1 MPAKNK
7 KQRKTTTKRHKAK
20 RGKTKP
26 SAASK
31 SKGKA
36 VVAAV
41 LDAQKLQ
48 DLYATMLKAHMLNQR
63 AGEILAVRQ
72 KSVSAKAT
80 SGREAVLVGAIAHAL
95 PGDAIAASHGGF
107 LGSFI
112 RGTALRSVLEQIS
125 AGELQPSGNGSAE
138 QNVQESSAEITT
150 ARGMAQATEIKG
162 KPNVVLIF
170 PGESPAGPVTHHDTL
185 ALAATNKLP
194 LVCVMETRSS
204 ASSNV
209 EQQGAGGNSSTNA
222 GRSFPQ
228 ITVDGND
235 VVAVFRVAQEA
246 VRRART
252 GHGPSL
258 IECVMDHAAAP
269 PATRKLPKH
278 TNAPLAFM
286 QQYLQRRSLWSD
298 EWQRKMADEF
308 KQELDAAILTI
319 GNSSAGQRRVNQV
332 YYPDRPASSTQSLP

>member
-7 KQRKTTTKRHKAK
+7 KQLKIIATRRKAK
-20 RGKTKP
+20 RAKHKL
-26 SAASK
+26 SATSK
-31 SKGKA
+31 SKGKT

-63 AGEILAVRQ
+63 APEILPARQ
-72 KSVSAKAT
+72 RSPLT
-80 SGREAVLVGAIAHAL
+80 SPQGREAVLVGAIAHAL

-112 RGTALRSVLEQIS
+112 RGTSLRSVLEQMS
-125 AGELQPSGNGSAE
+125 PPEQQPAGNGSGD
-138 QNVQESSAEITT
+138 QNTTVPSAEITT
-150 ARGMAQATEIKG
+150 ARGMTLATEIKG
-162 KPNVVLIF
+162 TPKVVLLF
-170 PGESPAGPVTHHDTL
+170 PGESPAGPVAHHSTLTL
-185 ALAATNKLP
+185 ASANKLP

-204 ASSNV
+204 TSSSAGA
-209 EQQGAGGNSSTNA
+209 QGAGGNSSANGA
-222 GRSFPQ
+222 RSFPQ

-269 PATRKLPKH
+269 LATHKRQKH
-278 TNAPLAFM
+278 TSAPLAFM
-286 QQYLQRRSLWSD
+286 QQYLERRNLWTD
-298 EWQRKMADEF
+298 EWQKKIANEF
-308 KQELDAAILTI
+308 RQELDAAILAP
-319 GNSSAGQRRVNQV
+319 GNASDGQRRVDQV
-332 YYPDRPASSTQSLP
+332 YAPERPASSTQSLT